1 MHRRKVV
8 SRASLR
14 PQAISSLTLC
24 SLGGKLVSLGRKSLL
39 PNGAPRSW
47 PRAQVGQGEGL
58 SRAGPAG
65 LVCPHP
71 GLAGVDTTEPPL
83 GLRAPGEKPPP
94 GGAHRCREAA
104 CGVPGWAV
112 ASACLP
118 LRAPD

>member
-58 SRAGPAG
+58 SRAGRRGWFVLIPDW
-65 LVCPHP
+65 LV
-71 GLAGVDTTEPPL
+71 LIQQSRL
-83 GLRAPGEKPPP
+83 
-94 GGAHRCREAA
+94 
-104 CGVPGWAV
+104 
-112 ASACLP
+112 
-118 LRAPD
+118 